1 VRKLTNSEQNK
12 IKLLT
17 KNRVLFILIEPTETG
32 LTKSIMDATG
42 LVRHFLKN
50 KNIHDYDL
58 QSQGTENKI
67 VIKSII
73 HTGFKTINS
82 QASLY
87 RPDTKNGDPRI
98 WFYGLKN
105 IANANDIIAIIYFD
119 SSFQIF
125 NLTQLDIEMLINS
138 PIHNPLQD
146 LIREINNTENEVAF
160 ELLAKL
166 RSIASKGYVKSIVNA
181 DTGVGRTLET
191 SLGIDMNSSKSPD
204 YKGIELKSFRDDRG
218 TRKGLFGKT
227 PDWKLSKFKSRVEIL
242 DNFGYQGKNGDFRIY
257 NTIRATGRN
266 AQGLILRIEA
276 DKDWLIENSD
286 NAKIGDF
293 LVWELE
299 VLKKVLNEKHKETFW
314 ISTDSKFIDGN
325 EHFLYKE
332 VEHTKNPLVNQFA
345 LLIEMGEI
353 TIDYNIKRKLDG
365 SIEDAG
371 CNFKIRPNSLNLL
384 FPPSET
390 YKLI

>member
-1 VRKLTNSEQNK
+1 MRKLTNSEQNK